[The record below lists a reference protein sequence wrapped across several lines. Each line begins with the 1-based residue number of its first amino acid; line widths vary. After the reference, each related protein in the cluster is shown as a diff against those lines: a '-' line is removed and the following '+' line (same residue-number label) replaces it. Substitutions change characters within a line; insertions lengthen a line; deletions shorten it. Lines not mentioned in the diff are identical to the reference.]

1 MSPKNPPIKKTVS
14 KKASALPKETQ
25 KMQPTLLSGVAYIT
39 VIGWFVAYFAA
50 SSTRTEHDTFHIRQ
64 SFGIHMTMLVFE
76 ILGTFSMIP
85 YFLIQFLW
93 LAYVIIM
100 IVLAI
105 QGLRAQKTKILFLG
119 DKFQEWFS
127 FL

>member
-1 MSPKNPPIKKTVS
+1 
-14 KKASALPKETQ
+14 
-25 KMQPTLLSGVAYIT
+25 
-39 VIGWFVAYFAA
+39 
-50 SSTRTEHDTFHIRQ
+50 
-64 SFGIHMTMLVFE
+64 MTMLVFE